1 MPFPTLN
8 RIVATLR
15 KIVPDPSD
23 PMEGDFGLP
32 PNSYRG
38 DDSMFEHTNPIIV
51 IKDVILTSANVGRS
65 VSAAFWEAIGTIIGG
80 GHR

>member
-1 MPFPTLN
+1 
-8 RIVATLR
+8 
-15 KIVPDPSD
+15 
-23 PMEGDFGLP
+23 
-32 PNSYRG
+32 
-38 DDSMFEHTNPIIV
+38 MFEHTNPVIV